1 MKIILALLA
10 LVSAGG
16 CQIERELQ
24 AEMVQTQLIRI
35 DTVNRYSSHQV
46 QKQQLTWRDSENM
59 EYVIFVPMDKTYVVG
74 TRMIMLKT
82 R

>member
-1 MKIILALLA
+1 MKTILVFLA

-16 CQIERELQ
+16 CHIERELQ

-35 DTVNRYSSHQV
+35 DTVNRYSSAQV
-46 QKQQLTWRDSENM
+46 QKQQLTWRDSDNM
-59 EYVIFVPMDKTYVVG
+59 EYVIFVPMNQNYIVG
-74 TRMIMLKT
+74 TKMIMLKT